1 MKQSNSN
8 PNILELKVMTLR
20 QVGDEI
26 NMNDLKSIRKWLT
39 RNNITIHKFSSKTFV
54 YKIDFNLHLYKPLV
68 ITLRNKNPNNWKE
81 MFKVIANDE
90 VLFNLMML
98 EMEQEVIKKP
108 LTWVTTRNKSD
119 EKLLKSL
126 AI

>member
-1 MKQSNSN
+1 M
-8 PNILELKVMTLR
+8 
-20 QVGDEI
+20 
-26 NMNDLKSIRKWLT
+26 
-39 RNNITIHKFSSKTFV
+39 
-54 YKIDFNLHLYKPLV
+54 PLV

-90 VLFNLMML
+90 VLYNLMML

>member
-1 MKQSNSN
+1 
-8 PNILELKVMTLR
+8 
-20 QVGDEI
+20 
-26 NMNDLKSIRKWLT
+26 
-39 RNNITIHKFSSKTFV
+39 
-54 YKIDFNLHLYKPLV
+54 
-68 ITLRNKNPNNWKE
+68 

>member
-39 RNNITIHKFSSKTFV
+39 KNNITIHKFSSKTFV

-108 LTWVTTRNKSD
+108 LTWVTTRNKCD

>member
-1 MKQSNSN
+1 MNIVNSN
-8 PNILELKVMTLR
+8 QDLKEIKLMTLK
-20 QVGDEI
+20 QVGAEI
-26 NMNDLKSIRKWLT
+26 QINDLKSIRKWLT
-39 RNNITIHKFSSKTFV
+39 KNNITIHKFSSKTFV

-81 MFKVIANDE
+81 KFKVIANDDA
-90 VLFNLMML
+90 LYNLMML

-108 LTWVTTRNKSD
+108 LTWVTTKNESD
-119 EKLLKSL
+119 EKLLKAL